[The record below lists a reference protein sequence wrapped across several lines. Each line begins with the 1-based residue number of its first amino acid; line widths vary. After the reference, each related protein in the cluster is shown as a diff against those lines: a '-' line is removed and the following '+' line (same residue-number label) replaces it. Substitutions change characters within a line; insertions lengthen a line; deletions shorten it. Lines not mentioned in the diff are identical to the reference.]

1 MPKADIEESK
11 VLTTSEALMVVPHL
25 PPGKSQ
31 LILVTG
37 RRGFGK
43 TVFVGGSATIEEW
56 EGPEV
61 EGYIER
67 CEPRVLLLD
76 VHGDYGRVRR
86 RVRWQ
91 DALADLENT
100 DGPCRRRVVPP
111 VGEGANSVDFGEE
124 FFPACVTRLRDTLLV
139 IEELTNYVSSTVIR
153 GTALETLILQ
163 GRHYGIRILATCQR
177 LNRVPGEFHSE
188 ATQIV
193 VYNTR
198 RPRDKKILVEWGYE
212 DAIENAPLLGVGEC
226 VVLDDL
232 EHE

>member
-1 MPKADIEESK
+1 VTRKSDIEESE
-11 VLTTSEALMVVPHL
+11 VLSTSEALAVVPHL
-25 PPGKSQ
+25 APGKSQ

-43 TVFVGGSATIEEW
+43 TAFVGGSSTIEDW

-76 VHGDYGRVRR
+76 VHGDYTLLRR
-86 RVRWQ
+86 RLDWKT
-91 DALADLENT
+91 ALDDLEAT

-111 VGEGANSVDFGEE
+111 VGAGTNSVDFGEE
-124 FFPACVTRLRDTLLV
+124 FFPACVDRLRNTFLV

-163 GRHYGIRILATCQR
+163 GRHYGVRILATCQR
-177 LNRVPGEFHSE
+177 LNRIPGEFHSE

-212 DAIENAPLLGVGEC
+212 DAIENAPLLEIGQC
-226 VVLDDL
+226 VVLDD
-232 EHE
+232 

>member
-1 MPKADIEESK
+1 MPKDPIEESE
-11 VLTTSEALMVVPHL
+11 VLATSEALERVPHL
-25 PPGKSQ
+25 AYGKSQ

-37 RRGFGK
+37 RRGYGK
-43 TVFVGGSATIEEW
+43 TVFVGGSSTIDDW

-67 CEPRVLLLD
+67 CEPRILLLD
-76 VHGDYGRVRR
+76 VHGDYTRVPR

-91 DALADLENT
+91 DALADLEGT

-111 VGEGANSVDFGEE
+111 VGPNANSVDFGEE
-124 FFPACVTRLRDTLLV
+124 FFPACVERLRNATLV

-163 GRHYGIRILATCQR
+163 GRHYGIKILATCQR
-177 LNRVPGEFHSE
+177 LMRVPGEFHSE

-193 VYNTR
+193 VYNTK

-212 DAIENAPLLGVGEC
+212 DAVKNAPRLDIGQC
-226 VVLDDL
+226 VLLDD
-232 EHE
+232 